1 MLKLSESTSPISP
14 PFTRTGLEAGV
25 IGIWP
30 MMPGLVMYGLAF
42 GVLAATMGLSL
53 AEALFFSGW
62 VYAGGAQMASL
73 QAWGDPIPIA
83 SVCLV
88 TLAMNARYLL
98 LGATLRPWFGT
109 LPAVQAY
116 PTLFVLGDGNWA
128 LAMRERAQGRNDAA
142 VLLGSG
148 IVMWLSWVSSTA
160 AGHAFGQIMTSA
172 RAWGIDFMLTAY
184 FATLAV
190 AFLGTARNVSP
201 LVIGV
206 VTAIVVERLVPGPWY
221 ILSGALAG
229 SIAGTLCR
237 DPAR

>member
-1 MLKLSESTSPISP
+1 MLKLPESTSPASP
-14 PFTRTGLEAGV
+14 PFTRAGLEAGA

-42 GVLAATMGLSL
+42 GVMAATVGLSM
-53 AEALFFSGW
+53 AEALVFSGW

-73 QAWGDPIPIA
+73 QTWADPVPIA

-109 LPAVQAY
+109 LPAVQVY

-148 IVMWLSWVSSTA
+148 IVMWLSWILSTA
-160 AGHAFGQIMTSA
+160 AGHAFGQIMSSA
-172 RAWGIDFMLTAY
+172 RIWGVDFMLTAY

-190 AFLGTARNVSP
+190 AFLGTTRNISP
-201 LVIGV
+201 LVVGV
-206 VTAIVVERLVPGPWY
+206 LTAIVVEHLAPGPWY

-229 SIAGTLCR
+229 SVAGTLR
-237 DPAR
+237 HDPAR